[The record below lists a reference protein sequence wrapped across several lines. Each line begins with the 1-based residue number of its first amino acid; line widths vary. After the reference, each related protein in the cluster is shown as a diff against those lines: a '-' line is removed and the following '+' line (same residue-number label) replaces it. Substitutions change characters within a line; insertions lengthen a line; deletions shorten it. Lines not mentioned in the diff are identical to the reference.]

1 MDQRLERTEEALS
14 SDAAA
19 GERGASLTERA
30 YRHLEEQIVTLRLK
44 PGEVLSE
51 AALAQRIG
59 IGRTPVRE
67 ALQRLAHEGMVVIMP
82 RRGVMITK
90 INIGEHL
97 KLLEVR
103 REVERLIAR
112 KAAKRASADER
123 DEFRE
128 IAAALEIVAANEDD
142 IGFMRLDQ
150 RFNSLL
156 VEASRNDFAAGA
168 MQLVHGLSRRFWYR
182 HYQNVLDL
190 PRCAR
195 LHKRVA
201 EEVANGDEAA
211 SAAASDQ
218 LIDYIEE
225 FARATI

>member
-1 MDQRLERTEEALS
+1 MDQRPERIEDALS
-14 SDAAA
+14 SETPTD
-19 GERGASLTERA
+19 ERCASLTDRA
-30 YRHLEEQIVTLRLK
+30 YHHLEEQIATLRLK
-44 PGEVLSE
+44 PGAVLSE

-67 ALQRLAHEGMVVIMP
+67 ALQRLAHEGMVDIMP

-103 REVERLIAR
+103 RELERLIAR
-112 KAAKRASADER
+112 KAAKRASANER
-123 DEFRE
+123 DELRE
-128 IAAALEIVAANEDD
+128 IAAALEIVAANDDD
-142 IGFMRLDQ
+142 IGFMRLDR
-150 RFNSLL
+150 RFNILI
-156 VEASRNDFAAGA
+156 VAAARNDFAAGA
-168 MQLVHGLSRRFWYR
+168 VQLIQGLSRRFWYR

-211 SAAASDQ
+211 AAAASDQ